1 MATSSHI
8 LRCPKENA
16 EMMTP
21 FLSRRLVALL
31 LWLLSV
37 STAKAQTTLTG
48 RALDGATQV
57 GLSFANVVL
66 KTDGPTGKI
75 AQAAVADEAG
85 RFTLP
90 SVRAG
95 SYQLQVL
102 QLGFTTLTQAVQIV
116 PGTNPLDLGT
126 LALQPAAQ
134 RLGEVVVT
142 ARKPLLEQK
151 PDRVV
156 MNVDGSLLAAG
167 NSAYEV
173 LAAAPTVQLV
183 EGRPLT
189 LRGKTGVLIFLNGK
203 RLPGGTSLE
212 TLLASIPGDQLDRIE
227 LISNPSAKY
236 DADAAGGVIEIYT
249 KRAKE
254 LGWSAN
260 VGGNF
265 RQGYRSGGGANAG
278 LRLST
283 PRFDLAASG
292 SGSGRGGF
300 ERSTGSRDF
309 YAGRT
314 GSPVASLSQR
324 ADITKT
330 LQNNSFSASLN
341 YHPSARSTVGFDA
354 DWQGGRLRGAG
365 TANAELTQSVGRTT
379 SATQQEVL
387 LRETFSNYTGFFKR
401 ELDSLHSSF
410 LLSTNY
416 ATLNNIQ
423 QQDFDQVLRGAADS
437 AGRSSRFRN
446 YIPAVYYI
454 STSTAHYTKV
464 FGPGARLEAGLKY
477 TTTRNQSR
485 QQAESLVDGTWQA
498 QALSPFAQLGYQEQV
513 AAAYLSGSQ
522 AFGKLS
528 LQGGLRAERTH
539 YRVESGIDSSY
550 FNLFPNLR
558 VDYKVSADYTA
569 SLAYAKNLSRP
580 AYESLIPY
588 ERFQDTYTSQRG
600 NARLRP
606 EYAHSFS
613 WNNLY
618 KGYGLQLSYTQTTG
632 AISQVYRYDA
642 ATVLLTST
650 YQNLPQ
656 RHLAT
661 AVLTAPVTVA
671 KWWAMNNSLILSYQQ
686 LRFPDPFDAAGTLTR
701 RNARVSVS
709 SDNTFTLGKGWTARV
724 FGNYNSP
731 SQNGLFDYAAY
742 SYVVTSVRKT
752 FLDKRASLSLAVVDP
767 SYQLNFRYSTSVRP
781 VEFTALQFDD
791 TRYVKVVFTYNF
803 GKTGFKSKRVETNT
817 NADERGR
824 LGQ

>member
-1 MATSSHI
+1 
-8 LRCPKENA
+8 
-16 EMMTP
+16 MTTP
-21 FLSRRLVALL
+21 LFPRFLIALL
-31 LWLLSV
+31 LGLL
-37 STAKAQTTLTG
+37 TATTVLAQTTLSG
-48 RALDGATQV
+48 RALDGTTQA
-57 GLSFANVVL
+57 GLPFANVVL
-66 KTDGPTGKI
+66 KTEGPADKI

-85 RFTLP
+85 RFTLAG
-90 SVRAG
+90 VRAG
-95 SYQLQVL
+95 VYQLQVL
-102 QLGFTTLTQAVQIV
+102 QLGFTTRTQVVQIE
-116 PGTNPLDLGT
+116 PGTNALDLGS
-126 LALQPAAQ
+126 LALQPTAQ
-134 RLGEVVVT
+134 HLGEVVVT

-156 MNVDGSLLAAG
+156 LNVDGSLLAAG

-189 LRGKTGVLIFLNGK
+189 FRGKTGVLLFLNGK

-212 TLLASIPGDQLDRIE
+212 TVLASIPGDQIDRIE

-236 DADAAGGVIEIYT
+236 DAAAAGGVIEIYT

-265 RQGYRSGGGANAG
+265 RQGHRSGGGANAG

-292 SGSGRGGF
+292 SGGGRGGF
-300 ERSTGSRDF
+300 ERSTGSRAF

-314 GSPVASLSQR
+314 GGPIVRLSQR
-324 ADITKT
+324 ADLTKT
-330 LQNNSFSASLN
+330 IQNNSASASLN
-341 YHPSARSTVGFDA
+341 YHPSARTTVGVDA
-354 DWQGGRLRGAG
+354 DWQGGRLSGAG
-365 TANAELTQSVGRTT
+365 SANAELTQPVGRTA
-379 SATQQEVL
+379 SATQQEVV
-387 LRETFSNYTGFFKR
+387 LRETFSNYTAFFKR

-423 QQDFDQVLRGAADS
+423 QQDFDQVLRGVADS
-437 AGRSSRFRN
+437 VGRPGHFRN
-446 YIPAVYYI
+446 YIPAVYHI
-454 STSTAHYTKV
+454 STSTADYTKV
-464 FGPGARLEAGLKY
+464 LGPATRLEAGLKY
-477 TTTRNQSR
+477 TATRNQSR
-485 QQAESLVDGTWQA
+485 QEAESLVDGTWQA

-522 AFGKLS
+522 AFGPLS

-539 YRVESGIDSSY
+539 YRVDSGIDSSY

-558 VDYKVSADYTA
+558 ADYKVSADYTT
-569 SLAYAKNLSRP
+569 SLAYAKNLTRP

-642 ATVLLTST
+642 ATGLLTST

-661 AVLTAPVTVA
+661 AVLTAPVAVA
-671 KWWAMNNSLILSYQQ
+671 KWWAMTNSLTLSYQQ

-701 RNARVSVS
+701 RNANLSVS

-731 SQNGLFDYAAY
+731 AQNGLFDYAAY
-742 SYVVTSVRKT
+742 SYVVTSVKKT
-752 FLDKRASLSLAVVDP
+752 FLDKRASLSLSVVDP
-767 SYQLNFRYSTSVRP
+767 FYQLNFRYSTSVRP

-791 TRYVKVVFTYNF
+791 TRYGRVAFTYNF

>member
-1 MATSSHI
+1 M
-8 LRCPKENA
+8 
-16 EMMTP
+16 
-21 FLSRRLVALL
+21 
-31 LWLLSV
+31 
-37 STAKAQTTLTG
+37 
-48 RALDGATQV
+48 
-57 GLSFANVVL
+57 
-66 KTDGPTGKI
+66 
-75 AQAAVADEAG
+75 
-85 RFTLP
+85 
-90 SVRAG
+90 
-95 SYQLQVL
+95 
-102 QLGFTTLTQAVQIV
+102 
-116 PGTNPLDLGT
+116 
-126 LALQPAAQ
+126 
-134 RLGEVVVT
+134 
-142 ARKPLLEQK
+142 
-151 PDRVV
+151 
-156 MNVDGSLLAAG
+156 
-167 NSAYEV
+167 
-173 LAAAPTVQLV
+173 
-183 EGRPLT
+183 
-189 LRGKTGVLIFLNGK
+189 
-203 RLPGGTSLE
+203 
-212 TLLASIPGDQLDRIE
+212 
-227 LISNPSAKY
+227 
-236 DADAAGGVIEIYT
+236 
-249 KRAKE
+249 
-254 LGWSAN
+254 
-260 VGGNF
+260 
-265 RQGYRSGGGANAG
+265 
-278 LRLST
+278 
-283 PRFDLAASG
+283 
-292 SGSGRGGF
+292 
-300 ERSTGSRDF
+300 
-309 YAGRT
+309 
-314 GSPVASLSQR
+314 
-324 ADITKT
+324 
-330 LQNNSFSASLN
+330 
-341 YHPSARSTVGFDA
+341 
-354 DWQGGRLRGAG
+354 
-365 TANAELTQSVGRTT
+365 
-379 SATQQEVL
+379 
-387 LRETFSNYTGFFKR
+387 
-401 ELDSLHSSF
+401 
-410 LLSTNY
+410 LSTNY

-437 AGRSSRFRN
+437 AGRPSRFRN

-454 STSTAHYTKV
+454 STSTADYTKV

-477 TTTRNQSR
+477 TATRNQSR

-569 SLAYAKNLSRP
+569 SLAYAKNLNRP

-661 AVLTAPVTVA
+661 AVLTAPVAVA

-767 SYQLNFRYSTSVRP
+767 FYQLNFRYSTSVRP

-791 TRYVKVVFTYNF
+791 TRYVKVAFTYNF

>member
-1 MATSSHI
+1 MTASLLPRSLAT
-8 LRCPKENA
+8 
-16 EMMTP
+16 
-21 FLSRRLVALL
+21 LL
-31 LWLLSV
+31 LWLLA
-37 STAKAQTTLTG
+37 TTGALAQTTLTG
-48 RALDGATQV
+48 RALDGATQQ

-66 KTDGPTGKI
+66 KTDGPTSKI

-85 RFTLP
+85 RFALP
-90 SVRAG
+90 GVRAG

-102 QLGFTTLTQAVQIV
+102 QLGFATFTRPVQV
-116 PGTNPLDLGT
+116 AAGQSVLDLGT
-126 LALQPAAQ
+126 LPLQPAAQ
-134 RLGEVVVT
+134 SLGEVVVT

-173 LAAAPTVQLV
+173 LAAAPAVQLV

-189 LRGKTGVLIFLNGK
+189 FRGKTGVLIFLNGK

-265 RQGYRSGGGANAG
+265 RQGHRSGGGANGG
-278 LRLST
+278 LRVST
-283 PRFDLAASG
+283 PKFDLAASA
-292 SGSGRGGF
+292 SASGRGGF
-300 ERSTGSRDF
+300 ERSTGSRAF
-309 YAGRT
+309 YADRT
-314 GSPVASLSQR
+314 GSPIASLTQQ
-324 ADITKT
+324 ADLDKT
-330 LQNNSFSASLN
+330 LHSNSFSASLN
-341 YHPSARSTVGFDA
+341 YHPSARTTVGFDA
-354 DWQGGRLRGAG
+354 DWQSGSLAG
-365 TANAELTQSVGRTT
+365 SGYANAVLMQPVGRTT
-379 SATQQEVL
+379 SATQQNVV
-387 LRETFSNYTGFFKR
+387 LRETFSNYTAFYKQ
-401 ELDSLHSSF
+401 ELDSLNSNV

-416 ATLNNIQ
+416 ATLHNIQ

-437 AGRSSRFRN
+437 VGRSSHFRN
-446 YIPAVYYI
+446 YIPAVYHI
-454 STSTAHYTKV
+454 STSTADYTKV
-464 FGPGARLEAGLKY
+464 FGPDTRLEAGLKY
-477 TTTRNQSR
+477 TATRNQSR
-485 QQAESLVDGTWQA
+485 QEAESLVGGTWQP

-513 AAAYLSGSQ
+513 VAGYLNVNHT
-522 AFGKLS
+522 FGKLS

-558 VDYKVSADYTA
+558 ADYKGSADYTT
-569 SLAYAKNLSRP
+569 SLAYAKNLTRP
-580 AYESLIPY
+580 AYENLIPY

-642 ATVLLTST
+642 AMVLLTST
-650 YQNLPQ
+650 FQNLPQ

-661 AVLTAPVTVA
+661 AVLTAPVAVA
-671 KWWAMNNSLILSYQQ
+671 KWWAMNSSLTLSYQQ
-686 LRFPDPFDAAGTLTR
+686 LNFPDPFDAAATLTR
-701 RNARVSVS
+701 SKTTFSVS
-709 SDNTFTLGKGWTARV
+709 SDNTFTLGKGWSARV
-724 FGNYNSP
+724 FGFYNSP

-742 SYVVTSVRKT
+742 SYVVTSVKKT
-752 FLDKRASLSLAVVDP
+752 FLNKRASLSLAVVDP
-767 SYQLNFRYSTSVRP
+767 FYQLNFRYSTSVRP
-781 VEFTALQFDD
+781 VEYTSLQFDD
-791 TRYVKVVFTYNF
+791 TRYVKLAFTYNL
-803 GKTGFKSKRVETNT
+803 GKADFKSKRVETKT

-824 LGQ
+824 LGM

>member
-1 MATSSHI
+1 MTSLYLI
-8 LRCPKENA
+8 CCA
-16 EMMTP
+16 AG
-21 FLSRRLVALL
+21 RLQAARLALFLL
-31 LWLLSV
+31 LWLLAA
-37 STAKAQTTLTG
+37 TAALAQTTLSG
-48 RALDGATQV
+48 HALDSATQA

-66 KTDGPTGKI
+66 KTTGPTGKI
-75 AQAAVADEAG
+75 TQAAVADEAG
-85 RFTLP
+85 RFALP
-90 SVRAG
+90 GVRAG
-95 SYQLQVL
+95 SYQLQVV
-102 QLGFTTLTQAVQIV
+102 QLGFTTHTQAIEVV
-116 PGTNPLDLGT
+116 AGTITLDLGT
-126 LALQPAAQ
+126 LRLMPAAQ
-134 RLGEVVVT
+134 SLGEVVVT

-173 LAAAPTVQLV
+173 LAAAPAVQLV

-189 LRGKTGVLIFLNGK
+189 FRGKTGVLIFLNGK

-212 TLLASIPGDQLDRIE
+212 TLLASIPGEQIDRIE

-249 KRAKE
+249 KRAQE

-265 RQGYRSGGGANAG
+265 RQGHRSGGGANAG
-278 LRLST
+278 LRVST
-283 PRFDLAASG
+283 PKFDLAASG
-292 SGSGRGGF
+292 SAGGRGGF
-300 ERSTGSRDF
+300 ERSTGSRAF
-309 YAGRT
+309 YAARDGR
-314 GSPVASLSQR
+314 PIASLDQR
-324 ADITKT
+324 ADLTKT
-330 LQNNSFSASLN
+330 LQNGSFSTSLN
-341 YHPSARSTVGFDA
+341 YHPSARTTVGLDA
-354 DWQGGRLRGAG
+354 DWQAYSLIGSGYTNARLMQ
-365 TANAELTQSVGRTT
+365 LVGRTS
-379 SATQQEVL
+379 SATQQDVV
-387 LRETFSNYTGFFKR
+387 LRESFSNYTAFYKH
-401 ELDSLHSSF
+401 ELDSLHSNF

-416 ATLNNIQ
+416 ATLRNTQ
-423 QQDFDQVLRGAADS
+423 QQEFDQVLRGPVDS
-437 AGRSSRFRN
+437 VARPSHFRN
-446 YIPAVYYI
+446 YIPAVYHI
-454 STSTAHYTKV
+454 STTTADYAKV
-464 FGPGARLEAGLKY
+464 YGLATRFEAGLKY
-477 TTTRNQSR
+477 TDTRNQSR
-485 QQAESLVDGTWQA
+485 QEVASLVSGSWQP
-498 QALSPFAQLGYQEQV
+498 QALTPFAQLGYQEQV
-513 AAAYLSGSQ
+513 AAAYLNLNQ
-522 AFGKLS
+522 TVGKLS

-539 YRVESGIDSSY
+539 YRVEQGIDSTY

-558 VDYKVSADYTA
+558 ADYKVSADYTT
-569 SLAYAKNLSRP
+569 SLAYAKNIHRP

-661 AVLTAPVTVA
+661 AVFTAPVAVA
-671 KWWAMNNSLILSYQQ
+671 KWWAMNNSLTLSYQQ
-686 LRFPDPFDAAGTLTR
+686 LNFPDPFDAGTLTR
-701 RNARVSVS
+701 RITTVSVS
-709 SDNTFTLGKGWTARV
+709 SDNNFTLGKGWSARV
-724 FGNYNSP
+724 FGFYNSP
-731 SQNGLFDYAAY
+731 SQDGLFDYAAY
-742 SYVVTSVRKT
+742 SYVVTSVKKT

-767 SYQLNFRYSTSVRP
+767 FYQLNFRYSTSVRP
-781 VEFTALQFDD
+781 VEYTSLQFDD
-791 TRYVKVVFTYNF
+791 TRYVKLSFTYNL
-803 GKTGFKSKRVETNT
+803 GKANFKSKRVETKT